1 MLRKKLTGIFVRI
14 TLNYK
19 FPGGGGGA
27 LIMKPFSSLKS
38 AFCLSKVYSSVFLE
52 RPFPFPVVVL
62 VTVINAVFRL
72 PLFLTTDFCLILD
85 YRVTFPLDG
94 KPGVFFFFFLPPS
107 CPAAGQCEWQ

>member
-1 MLRKKLTGIFVRI
+1 
-14 TLNYK
+14 
-19 FPGGGGGA
+19 
-27 LIMKPFSSLKS
+27 MKPFSSLKS